1 MPELPDLEI
10 LKDILNK
17 RVLGREISSVR
28 ALRPGILKT
37 TEPPLETLE
46 GQAITKIRR
55 RGKLLIFTLRPNLH
69 LVSHLMMAGRFVLCR
84 SHTHPTKATGLV
96 ITFSDGEDLR
106 LIENGPVKLAMV
118 HVVEDPCQVEGIAT
132 AGLEPLS
139 PGFSIEALTRM
150 TEGRRRQVKKLLT
163 DQKMIAGIGT
173 AYADEILFAAK
184 ISPIRYVNT
193 LARDELTRLHA
204 AIREVLQ
211 NAIEQIGLKAGDSL
225 FTDEIRDFLRV
236 HRHAGEPCPI
246 CGNKIAEIRY
256 AKKRT
261 YYCPTCQTSGRV
273 LPDRR
278 SWIKR

>member
-17 RVLGREISSVR
+17 RVIGREISSAR

-37 TEPPLETLE
+37 VEPALEALE

-69 LVSHLMMAGRFVLCR
+69 LVSHLMVAGRFVLCR
-84 SHTHPTKATGLV
+84 SYTRPTKATGLV

-106 LIENGPVKLAMV
+106 LIENGPVKLAKV
-118 HVVEDPCQVEGIAT
+118 HVVEDPFQVEMITT

-139 PGFSIEALTRM
+139 PGFSVEALARM
-150 TEGRRRQVKKLLT
+150 TEDRRRQVKKLLT

-193 LARDELTRLHA
+193 LSRDELSRLHA

-211 NAIEQIGLKAGDSL
+211 NAIEQISLKAGDSL
-225 FTDEIRDFLRV
+225 FTDEIRDFMRV
-236 HRHAGEPCPI
+236 YKHAGEPCPI